1 MAKKNI
7 QMTRED
13 KKALQR
19 RFFAELGPS
28 AEVFKEMFY
37 NLPTVAFNM
46 KDSDC
51 RIMAINRLNCEI
63 CNIKDEWEAIGRT
76 SAEIFPETY
85 AANYMAL
92 DRQVMETGQPI
103 LGNVTQYPADRSMSA
118 TVTNIYP
125 LRNASGKVIGTA
137 RSYYLS
143 PAPYASERYG
153 QIQSVATYVAKHY
166 AEDITVPRLVALT
179 GLSETAFKQ
188 AFAKAFSMSPGR
200 YLITIRLNAVRKL
213 LESTNKLIS
222 EIALETGFFDQSHL
236 TRIFKKERG
245 MTPGEYRRNH
255 QTNLR
260 TF

>member
-7 QMTRED
+7 QMTKED

-19 RFFAELGPS
+19 RFFSELGPS

-37 NLPTVAFNM
+37 HLPTIAFNM

-63 CNIKDEWEAIGRT
+63 CNIKSEWEAIGRT
-76 SAEIFPETY
+76 SAEIFPDDY
-85 AANYMAL
+85 AKNYMAL
-92 DRQVMETGQPI
+92 DRKVMETGQPI

-125 LRNASGKVIGTA
+125 LKNAAGKVIGTA

-153 QIQSVATYVAKHY
+153 QIQSVATYVAEHY

-188 AFAKAFSMSPGR
+188 AFAKTFSMSPGR
-200 YLITIRLNAVRKL
+200 YLITIRLNAARKL
-213 LESTNKLIS
+213 LESTDKLIS

-255 QTNLR
+255 QTNLG